1 MLNNLALA
9 LKEDTEQV
17 NLVELTDTILANKF
31 LKGRSEAFDEIVRRY
46 DTKIYR
52 LALRITKNHHD
63 AEDIHQNV
71 FLALL
76 NKIGTFK
83 GKSSFS
89 SWLYKVTINECYTHL
104 RRIKRYKNWVHF
116 EESSNFLIEKNFV
129 FNRDTPDELVF
140 LREAREKVQTTL
152 TDLDEGQKIV
162 YLLTDKKEFNVRE
175 IAQILGLSVACVK
188 SRLHRA
194 RYSLKNALSIELE
207 NDYRFKHRKLQ
218 RSGRLK

>member
-1 MLNNLALA
+1 MLNNLALE
-9 LKEDTEQV
+9 LKEEVKPV
-17 NLVELTDTILANKF
+17 NLPELSDNELANEF
-31 LKGRSEAFDEIVRRY
+31 LSGRSEAFDEIVGRY
-46 DTKIYR
+46 STKVYR

-83 GKSSFS
+83 GRSSFS
-89 SWLYKVTINECYTHL
+89 TWLYKVTINECYTHL

-152 TDLDEGQKIV
+152 TDLDEGQKVIF
-162 YLLTDKKEFNVRE
+162 LLTDKGKFNVRK
-175 IAQILGLSVACVK
+175 IAQILGLSIPCVK

-194 RYSLKNALSIELE
+194 RNFLKNALSIELE

-218 RSGRLK
+218 RSRRLK